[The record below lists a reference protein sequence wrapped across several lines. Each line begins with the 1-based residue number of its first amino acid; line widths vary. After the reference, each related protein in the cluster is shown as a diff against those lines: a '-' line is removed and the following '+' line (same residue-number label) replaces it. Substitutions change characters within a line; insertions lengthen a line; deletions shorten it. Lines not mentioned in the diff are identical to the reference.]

1 LFFGQ
6 ISHSYAQ
13 NFTQIEKRADQ
24 AFNLRQYDIA
34 LIDYRQLLAKEQQN
48 SKYNFR
54 YGVCLFE
61 IENHFQAAKY
71 FDLVIGLKQE
81 VDPLNYYYRGLIY
94 QEQYFFEAAQKCFDN
109 YQKLS
114 AESKNHKKVSHLIEQ
129 TKRAAAEIHGYVQ
142 LPLQA
147 IQTTQDPRFYL
158 QYNFGPDDYS
168 FYEVTDL
175 HAKNNLKH
183 QHIPVYAYKRGM
195 KYRILSSYGAKGDN
209 LDLYIQRKD
218 ANNNWSEAI
227 LIEGGVNS
235 SQSNE
240 AFGFFD
246 PQTNKLYYSSD
257 ANSIGGFDLFEAS
270 YDLST
275 NVVSSVRRMPY
286 PYSSP
291 VNDLFY
297 VIDHSKNSAYFATQ
311 RQGIVNQF
319 EVYSLDIIEN
329 MLPAFVFSGQ
339 FSNELEPNSLQMSM
353 TFTDLKN
360 GIEFGPFLTNR
371 DGIVE
376 IALSSAGPFEL
387 AIEVEGASRIFT
399 TRFELPQ
406 VPNGSQLV
414 QQIRYYNDEL
424 GKEKWQV
431 LNLIKPLQADI
442 ALSNLSKLELTAAKG
457 QLIPK
462 RISKSNLEPNSPTL
476 AQRWQVQTTDTATF
490 VNLIT
495 DSLLAAEVA
504 LENQVRLTQLLTT
517 DLEQLLKEREQL
529 LSQLAKLNQSDL
541 TPNEL
546 EKLHFKLDELT
557 KVIALNVQWLEV
569 NTAAQIPDQGLL
581 RDLEQINDQNQQL
594 LLKNDTLQLIA
605 GWEEQRTILT
615 KAFQIAAYDN
625 QATLET
631 AKNAEQHLLQ
641 QIIELEAANKS
652 QIGVVQKQIDNLK
665 SDLQLQS
672 KKQQIQT
679 QTEITQ
685 LERQQQSLLQLSEEY
700 KAKREQQ
707 TKNIEVF
714 DQSKHIA
721 VLIHQSEDPSLQL
734 APTALNIEEL
744 IEEFKQQAPIYD
756 QGVQRLNEL
765 IVVSKNANPSI
776 KEESSQEESISQN
789 TTSIKEE
796 SSQEESISQNTTS
809 INQESSQ
816 EESITQETTSIKE
829 ESSQEESISQNTT
842 SINQESSKE
851 EPITQ
856 ETTSI
861 NEETSSQEESIT
873 QETTS
878 INEETSSQEES
889 ITQET
894 TSINEETSSQEVS
907 IPQETTSI
915 NEETSSQEESI
926 SQNTTSINQESSQE
940 ESITQETTSIN
951 EVTSSQEESITQETT
966 SINEEPSQE
975 ESISQNTTSIN
986 QAPQT
991 RVSTYKASIE
1001 QLKNL
1006 SDEQILEPVELDELG
1021 LTKSELDLLDA
1032 ALKLPMIEVTANQ
1045 TQLVQLESKYNSDV
1059 KLIENYVAYVVARS
1073 TFEQQKIQLQAN
1085 QDELRRQSE
1094 VFEALDEEVLVQ
1106 LLVAQDALVV
1116 ALEKQKNHLLDF
1128 DNQAQ
1133 LELLIQNNFIPTL
1146 NDFEVVQNVQQSNAN
1161 SNSNSDFKMVS
1172 DPQIEQS
1179 LPIDLPCPD
1188 GLVFRV
1194 QVGAFRKPVPADRF
1208 REFTPVD
1215 GRKLANGLIVY
1226 MAGNFR
1232 TSAEAMK
1239 QQKAIRALGYT
1250 DAFIVAYEN
1259 CERMTLAQGRLKE
1272 NQQPNKI
1279 DQTNPATRPFA
1290 EPGQGLYYS
1299 VQVGVYNKPLSSADP
1314 IGLPE
1319 LIEARTQ
1326 KGQYRYASGK
1336 FDALAEAK
1344 KRQQQAVKKGITDAF
1359 IVAYYQGQRID
1370 LARARALSESG
1381 VAFEPFIDNK
1391 NQKTV
1396 SVAIQNQVAQLQI
1409 PKTQSI
1415 IPPDPYIRYEL
1426 KCEECTDDL
1435 TRLNRVG
1442 VFVYNE
1448 ERGAIQSAIQKQSS
1462 FTKLQQLY
1470 LKDMRKRSAA
1480 LKGDIQVVDLAQ
1492 PIDGA
1497 FADWFLRQQNAYQ
1510 LDFAQPRIILQ
1521 YLPESLE

>member
-1 LFFGQ
+1 MFFGQ

-114 AESKNHKKVSHLIEQ
+114 AESKNHKEVSHLIEQ

-842 SINQESSKE
+842 SINQESS
-851 EPITQ
+851 
-856 ETTSI
+856 
-861 NEETSSQEESIT
+861 
-873 QETTS
+873 
-878 INEETSSQEES
+878 
-889 ITQET
+889 
-894 TSINEETSSQEVS
+894 
-907 IPQETTSI
+907 
-915 NEETSSQEESI
+915 
-926 SQNTTSINQESSQE
+926 QE

>member
-1 LFFGQ
+1 MFFGQ

-789 TTSIKEE
+789 TTSI
-796 SSQEESISQNTTS
+796 
-809 INQESSQ
+809 
-816 EESITQETTSIKE
+816 
-829 ESSQEESISQNTT
+829 
-842 SINQESSKE
+842 
-851 EPITQ
+851 
-856 ETTSI
+856 
-861 NEETSSQEESIT
+861 
-873 QETTS
+873 
-878 INEETSSQEES
+878 
-889 ITQET
+889 
-894 TSINEETSSQEVS
+894 
-907 IPQETTSI
+907 
-915 NEETSSQEESI
+915 
-926 SQNTTSINQESSQE
+926 
-940 ESITQETTSIN
+940 
-951 EVTSSQEESITQETT
+951 
-966 SINEEPSQE
+966 
-975 ESISQNTTSIN
+975 N